1 MKSMPD
7 SPERQAIFE
16 RMLAILQHD
25 SPWVWG
31 FYEKAYTLQHG
42 WLYNRKPGK
51 IARNTLKYQRVDV
64 AARERLRAEW
74 NRPVLWPLSL
84 VALFGALVVTPAVLH
99 YRRRERAGGS

>member
-1 MKSMPD
+1 
-7 SPERQAIFE
+7 
-16 RMLAILQHD
+16 MLQD
-25 SPWVWG
+25 
-31 FYEKAYTLQHG
+31 G
-42 WLYNRKPGK
+42 WLHNRKPGK

-99 YRRRERAGGS
+99 YRRRERAGGGQG